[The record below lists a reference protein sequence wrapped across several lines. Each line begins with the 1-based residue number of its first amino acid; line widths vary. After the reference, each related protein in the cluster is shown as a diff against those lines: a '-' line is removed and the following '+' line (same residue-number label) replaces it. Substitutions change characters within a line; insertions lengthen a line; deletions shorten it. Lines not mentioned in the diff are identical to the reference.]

1 MDTIHRD
8 LLKKKKYKNFKIF
21 LVCDL
26 IYGIFIL
33 RLLKNALMWYV
44 EIFFSFPVYE

>member
-1 MDTIHRD
+1 MNTVHKD
-8 LLKKKKYKNFKIF
+8 KKKRVQNFLNF

-33 RLLKNALMWYV
+33 CLL
-44 EIFFSFPVYE
+44 